1 MSETFDSKQLV
12 ADGYNQVADAYAQ
25 MERAAPWPRMRWL
38 EKLMN
43 LLPQGAAV
51 LDLGCGSGDPADI
64 ILARQHQVTGVDISE
79 AQIRKARQNVPDGTF
94 IQADLGAIAFPP
106 ASFDAVVSFYTLE
119 HLPREEH
126 GLILSRIATWLT
138 LGGYFLLGT
147 EAVEIPGVVGS
158 WLGVPM
164 FFSSYDAE
172 TLQGLLREAGFVIQ
186 QQATEPQIE
195 QGHEIQY
202 LWVLAQKV

>member
-1 MSETFDSKQLV
+1 MPTPKWR
-12 ADGYNQVADAYAQ
+12 AQ
-25 MERAAPWPRMRWL
+25 HRGRGCAGWKR
-38 EKLMN
+38 LMN
-43 LLPQGAAV
+43 MLPSGAAV
-51 LDLGCGSGDPADI
+51 LDLGRGSGDPADI
-64 ILARQHQVTGVDISE
+64 ILARQHQVTGIDISE
-79 AQIRKARQNVPDGTF
+79 AQIHKARQNVPAGTF
-94 IQADLGAIAFPP
+94 IQADLGAVAFPP

-147 EAVEIPGVVGS
+147 EAVDTPGVVGS

-164 FFSSYDAE
+164 FFSSYDAK
-172 TLQGLLREAGFVIQ
+172 TLQGLFREAGFVIQ

-202 LWVLAQKV
+202 LWDLAQKV